1 MQEENLIPADEFCL
15 HHQIEMQFIYSLQE
29 YGLIEITQKEEVIF
43 LSSDQLQDL
52 EKMVRLH
59 YDLDVN
65 MEGIDVITQL
75 LKKLE
80 TAHEEMNELKKQLR
94 FYKGA

>member
-1 MQEENLIPADEFCL
+1 MQEENLIPATEFCL
-15 HHQIEMQFIYSLQE
+15 HHHIEISFIHTLQE
-29 YGLIEITQKEEVIF
+29 YGLIVLTQKEETVF
-43 LSSDQLQDL
+43 LSPDQLEDL

-80 TAHEEMNELKKQLR
+80 NANQELEELKKQLK
-94 FYKGA
+94 FYRGE

>member
-1 MQEENLIPADEFCL
+1 MQEENLIPANEFCL
-15 HHQIEMQFIYSLQE
+15 HHQIEMKFIYSLQE
-29 YGLIEITQKEEVIF
+29 YGLLELTEKEEVIF
-43 LSSDQLQDL
+43 LSSSQLQDL

-65 MEGIDVITQL
+65 LEGIDVITQL

-80 TAHEEMNELKKQLR
+80 AAHEEMDQLKKQLK

>member
-1 MQEENLIPADEFCL
+1 MQEENLIPASDFCL
-15 HHQIEMQFIYSLQE
+15 HHQIEISFIYSLQE
-29 YGLIEITQKEEVIF
+29 YGLVVLTQREDTVY
-43 LSSDQLQDL
+43 LSPDQLQDL

-65 MEGIDVITQL
+65 MEGIDVINQL

-80 TAHEEMNELKKQLR
+80 TAHDELDLLKKQLR
-94 FYKGA
+94 FYKGE